1 MNVSLTILHIALLH
15 THTHTET
22 QIYAHMPIAAFTATM
37 CGLQYQ
43 AWSWSSEAAQRED
56 GSHATGPLTQ
66 YSTAAC
72 LWHTASSMT
81 WSLDRLAGQDE
92 KKKRDEVTWVFFFFV
107 CVFGWQFWSCM
118 RLTLSPAKN
127 VWISQPPG
135 DPASS
140 GTARR
145 AGFKDWAAL
154 ASPAERGICAS
165 KQLENCPC
173 SLFVPKFLHA
183 LIYLHSC
190 IYIMYVTVCRWT
202 QGIDTIWYNN
212 SSMNAIFIMPRAWN
226 TLVNITS

>member
-1 MNVSLTILHIALLH
+1 MHTCPSRPSRRPCAVCNIRLEAEARKQLSVKMEAMLLVPWLNTLPPHAFDIPQVQWLDHLIAWPGR
-15 THTHTET
+15 TRRRKET
-22 QIYAHMPIAAFTATM
+22 
-37 CGLQYQ
+37 
-43 AWSWSSEAAQRED
+43 R
-56 GSHATGPLTQ
+56 
-66 YSTAAC
+66 
-72 LWHTASSMT
+72 WHES
-81 WSLDRLAGQDE
+81 
-92 KKKRDEVTWVFFFFV
+92 FFFFV